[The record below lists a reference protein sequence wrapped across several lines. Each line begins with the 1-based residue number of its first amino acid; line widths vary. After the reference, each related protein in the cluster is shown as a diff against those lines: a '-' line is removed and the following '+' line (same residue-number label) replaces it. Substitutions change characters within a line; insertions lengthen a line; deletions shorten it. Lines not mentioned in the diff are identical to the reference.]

1 MSEEPAV
8 LFADP
13 RDTTEPGPI
22 ELAAKQSIDAMR
34 EFGAIDAT
42 HALKIALIMAGSRAL
57 DREFHRDKVTVAA
70 TTLFSRVV
78 DIADGLP
85 TVQQAVSEQFAAL
98 TKSLQ
103 DAV

>member
-1 MSEEPAV
+1 MSEETPA

-13 RDTTEPGPI
+13 RDRSVPGSI
-22 ELAAKQSIDAMR
+22 ELAAKESIDAMR

-42 HALKIALIMAGSRAL
+42 HALKIALIMAGARAL

-85 TVQQAVSEQFAAL
+85 TVQQAVSDQFDAIVKAL
-98 TKSLQ
+98 A
-103 DAV
+103 DAD